1 MSANL
6 RDVAKKAGVS
16 VGTVSNVLNRPDVV
30 SPKTLERVQKT
41 IEELGF
47 VPNGFARQLRSGYS
61 RTIGLVVTDVAN
73 PFFTEVAR
81 GVEDAASKRDY
92 AVFLCNSDESL
103 EKENKYL
110 SVLIQ
115 QQVRGVL
122 ITPADSKSH
131 QYEVL
136 RERGISVAL
145 LDTETKNS
153 SQCSVSVDDVRG
165 GEIAVEHLSLLG
177 HKDIAWVSGPET
189 IPQIADRTAGVMKA
203 AKIANVSV
211 TTIRATLM
219 NSAQGEVAAKK
230 ILELK
235 KMPSAIFCA
244 NDLLAFGVMRG
255 LLDAGVKIPEQ
266 VSLLG
271 YDDIA
276 FGNSAAVPLSSI
288 SQPAYQLGVTAA
300 ELLISECED
309 NEDHAHQQ
317 IKFQPQLV
325 MRASTATKKQ
335 LVSAQQIDVFWLQF
349 IECMN
354 PNQFHISNHLNAHN
368 FQCAFNTSLSAGHK
382 TV

>member
-6 RDVAKKAGVS
+6 RDVARQAGVS

-41 IEELGF
+41 IAELGF

-61 RTIGLVVTDVAN
+61 RTIGLVVPDVAN

-122 ITPADSKSH
+122 ITPSDSKSH
-131 QYEVL
+131 QYENL

-145 LDTETKNS
+145 LDTETKNA

-165 GEIAVEHLSLLG
+165 GEIAIEHLASLG
-177 HKDIAWVSGPET
+177 HREIAWVTGPET
-189 IPQIADRTAGVMKA
+189 IPQVADRTAGVMRA
-203 AKIANVSV
+203 AKIAKVEIS
-211 TTIRATLM
+211 TIRVPLM
-219 NSAQGEVAAKK
+219 NSAQGIDAVKK
-230 ILELK
+230 ILALK
-235 KMPSAIFCA
+235 KLPSAIFCG

-255 LLDAGVKIPEQ
+255 LLDAGKKIPED

-300 ELLISECED
+300 ELLISECE
-309 NEDHAHQQ
+309 ESEEHAHQQ

-325 MRASTATKKQ
+325 VRASTATKK
-335 LVSAQQIDVFWLQF
+335 
-349 IECMN
+349 
-354 PNQFHISNHLNAHN
+354 
-368 FQCAFNTSLSAGHK
+368 
-382 TV
+382 

>member
-16 VGTVSNVLNRPDVV
+16 VGTVSNVLNRPNVV
-30 SPKTLERVQKT
+30 SPNTLERVQKT
-41 IEELGF
+41 IAELGF

-61 RTIGLVVTDVAN
+61 RTIGLVVPDVAN

-81 GVEDAASKRDY
+81 GVEDAASRRDY
-92 AVFLCNSDESL
+92 AIFLCNSDESL

-131 QYEVL
+131 QYENL

-145 LDTETKNS
+145 LDTETKNA

-165 GEIAVEHLSLLG
+165 GEIAIEYLTSLG
-177 HKDIAWVSGPET
+177 HREIAWVTGPDT
-189 IPQIADRTAGVMKA
+189 IPQVVDRTAGIIRA
-203 AKIANVSV
+203 AKITKAEISTVRV
-211 TTIRATLM
+211 TLM
-219 NSAQGEVAAKK
+219 NSAQGINAATKILAMKK
-230 ILELK
+230 I
-235 KMPSAIFCA
+235 PSAIFCA

-255 LLDAGVKIPEQ
+255 LLDAGIKIPED

-276 FGNSAAVPLSSI
+276 FGYSAAVPLSSI

-300 ELLISECED
+300 ELLISECE
-309 NEDHAHQQ
+309 ESGDHAHQQ

-325 MRASTATKKQ
+325 MRSSTAAKK
-335 LVSAQQIDVFWLQF
+335 
-349 IECMN
+349 
-354 PNQFHISNHLNAHN
+354 
-368 FQCAFNTSLSAGHK
+368 
-382 TV
+382 

>member
-6 RDVAKKAGVS
+6 RDVARQAGVS
-16 VGTVSNVLNRPDVV
+16 VGTVSNVLNRPGVV

-41 IEELGF
+41 ISELGF

-61 RTIGLVVTDVAN
+61 RTIGLVVPDVAN

-122 ITPADSKSH
+122 ITPSDSKSH
-131 QYEVL
+131 QYENL

-153 SQCSVSVDDVRG
+153 SQCSVSVDGERG
-165 GEIAVEHLSLLG
+165 GELAIEHLASLG
-177 HKDIAWVSGPET
+177 HKEIAWVTGPET
-189 IPQIADRTAGVMKA
+189 IPQVADRTVGVMRA
-203 AKIANVSV
+203 AKIAKVEISTV
-211 TTIRATLM
+211 RVALM
-219 NSAQGEVAAKK
+219 NSAQGTDAVKK
-230 ILELK
+230 ILALK
-235 KMPSAIFCA
+235 KMPSAIFCG

-255 LLDAGVKIPEQ
+255 LLDAGKKIPED

-300 ELLISECED
+300 ELLISECE
-309 NEDHAHQQ
+309 ESEEHAHQQ

-325 MRASTATKKQ
+325 VRASTTKK
-335 LVSAQQIDVFWLQF
+335 
-349 IECMN
+349 
-354 PNQFHISNHLNAHN
+354 
-368 FQCAFNTSLSAGHK
+368 K
-382 TV
+382 

>member
-6 RDVAKKAGVS
+6 RDVARQAGVS

-41 IEELGF
+41 IAELGF

-61 RTIGLVVTDVAN
+61 RTIGLVVPDVAN

-122 ITPADSKSH
+122 ITPSDSKSH
-131 QYEVL
+131 QYENL

-145 LDTETKNS
+145 LDTETKNA

-165 GEIAVEHLSLLG
+165 GEIAIEHLASLG
-177 HKDIAWVSGPET
+177 HREIAWVTGPET
-189 IPQIADRTAGVMKA
+189 IPQVADRTAGVMRA
-203 AKIANVSV
+203 AKIAKVEIS
-211 TTIRATLM
+211 TIRVPLM
-219 NSAQGEVAAKK
+219 NSAQGIDAVKK
-230 ILELK
+230 ILALK
-235 KMPSAIFCA
+235 KLPPAIFCG

-255 LLDAGVKIPEQ
+255 LLDVGKKIPED

-276 FGNSAAVPLSSI
+276 FVNSSAVPLSSI

-300 ELLISECED
+300 ELLISECE
-309 NEDHAHQQ
+309 ESEEHAHQQ

-325 MRASTATKKQ
+325 VRASTATKK
-335 LVSAQQIDVFWLQF
+335 
-349 IECMN
+349 
-354 PNQFHISNHLNAHN
+354 
-368 FQCAFNTSLSAGHK
+368 
-382 TV
+382 